1 MDHNNLQDNNG
12 YNFTESSNLQQSN
25 IIQSEQE
32 RSSNTNNNNYNN
44 VNVDFSMMGD
54 PTSYTNRTSQSYS
67 TVPSYPSPANSSV
80 IFGFEI
86 PGFKIISIPI
96 SSPMSLNLANNFAIY
111 SLDIPGF
118 KILVIPTSSQFQQ

>member
-1 MDHNNLQDNNG
+1 MDHNNLQNNNR
-12 YNFTESSNLQQSN
+12 YNFTESSNLQQS
-25 IIQSEQE
+25 QSEQE
-32 RSSNTNNNNYNN
+32 RSSNTNHNNHNT
-44 VNVDFSMMGD
+44 VNVDFSMMDG
-54 PTSYTNRTSQSYS
+54 PTSYTNRTSQPYS
-67 TVPSYPSPANSSV
+67 TIPSYPSPANSV

-96 SSPMSLNLANNFAIY
+96 SSPMSLNLANNFVIY